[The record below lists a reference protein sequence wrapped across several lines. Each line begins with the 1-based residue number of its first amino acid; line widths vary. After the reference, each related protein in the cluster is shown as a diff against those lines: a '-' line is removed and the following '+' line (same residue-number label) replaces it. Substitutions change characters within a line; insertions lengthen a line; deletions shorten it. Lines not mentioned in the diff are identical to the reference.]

1 MTSLSYTQNYIY
13 LDMTATKQQQKNT
26 RLQRWNGYNIEI
38 IKDKETALD
47 KLQEVLLR
55 RKIHKNMMGI

>member
-1 MTSLSYTQNYIY
+1 
-13 LDMTATKQQQKNT
+13 MTATKQQQKNT